1 MLPYGNC
8 NIQLWYGNYI
18 QKKTICLA
26 VLSVGAMFI
35 ASFASSTHSGLANAQ
50 QNKTSMQPQG
60 GQNTQAAQS

>member
-1 MLPYGNC
+1 MLPDGNC

-18 QKKTICLA
+18 QKKAICLA

-50 QNKTSMQPQG
+50 QNKTPMQPQG
-60 GQNTQAAQS
+60 GQYTQGALS